1 LLTRNHRQEAL
12 CRAYVLAIAARC
24 GMSAS
29 VSNPDY
35 GIDLTL
41 NDIAVS
47 GDHRAE
53 SGYKIDIQAKSATH
67 ASLSRDHVRY
77 DLDVRSYETL
87 RQPNVGCPRILVVL
101 VLPEKEKDWSVQTE
115 DQLIVRRCA
124 YWLSLRGWPGTAN
137 RRSIRLAIPRANV
150 FSIEALQRLVARIK
164 TGEDL

>member
-29 VSNPDY
+29 VANPDY

-41 NDIAVS
+41 NDIVVS

-53 SGYKIDIQAKSATH
+53 SGYKLDIQTKSATL
-67 ASLSRDHVRY
+67 ASLSQATVRY

-87 RQPNVGCPRILVVL
+87 RQPKAGSPRLLVVL
-101 VLPEKEKDWSVQTE
+101 LLPEDEKDWSVQSE
-115 DQLIVRRCA
+115 DELILRRCA
-124 YWLSLRGWPGTAN
+124 YWLSLRDRPATAN

-150 FSIEALQRLVARIK
+150 FSIEALQAS
-164 TGEDL
+164 

>member
-12 CRAYVLAIAARC
+12 SRAYVLAIAARC

-53 SGYKIDIQAKSATH
+53 SGYKLDIQAKSATL
-67 ASLSRDHVRY
+67 ASLSRENVRY

-87 RQPNVGCPRILVVL
+87 RHPNVGSPRLLFL
-101 VLPEKEKDWSVQTE
+101 VLPEDEKDWSVQTE
-115 DQLIVRRCA
+115 DQLILRRCA
-124 YWLSLRGWPGTAN
+124 YWLSLRGRPATTN

-150 FSIEALQRLVARIK
+150 FSIEALQRLMARIK
-164 TGEDL
+164 AGEDL